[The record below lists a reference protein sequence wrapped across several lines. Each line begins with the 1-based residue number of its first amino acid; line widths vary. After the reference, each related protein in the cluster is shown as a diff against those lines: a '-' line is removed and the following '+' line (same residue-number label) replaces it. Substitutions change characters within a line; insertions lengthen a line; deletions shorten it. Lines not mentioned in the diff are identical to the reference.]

1 MYWFR
6 TNNLID
12 LIRYDLLSAEKE
24 YFQQACVDIMDQ
36 REQENKKESRC

>member
-6 TNNLID
+6 TKNLID
-12 LIRYDLLSAEKE
+12 LIPYDLLLAEKE
-24 YFQQACVDIMDQ
+24 YFQQPSIDIMDQ